1 LRHLFHRM
9 MLLAALTGVPAASVA
24 QNTTLT
30 QELSNRGIKPL
41 TPANIDA
48 AGGDPTA
55 RALAAKPTPKVSRA
69 ATLAVTSNPYDL
81 PELGGVT
88 TTPTGS
94 QVQVTFPTT
103 CGGTGFRAY
112 VAAAST
118 VPYIGTGAASD
129 WANFYANPV
138 PYGGTGNHV
147 QFQTGT
153 VPNGTT
159 VAQGANIYRTI
170 SGTAT
175 IQPQRSTVDAFEVNT
190 DAAKI
195 GRGGGSLYFRLLVG
209 GSPQTL
215 QYVTKAT
222 PDPVASLTTLPA
234 AGYIQLTFPNAAI
247 RTVRF
252 EAELDLYFDGVWVPT
267 NYSVWRTDPAQLVRC
282 GILGDSYATTVP
294 PINTGTT
301 AGGNVVSTPTVAW
314 NGPVVQAARMLGCND
329 IRNAGI
335 AGTGFMNPGSTWTF
349 GSHVSDVTSVQ
360 PDVYINTGAFND
372 NSTYTNAQITAA
384 VSAVLAAQRAAS
396 PNATIIQYGSW
407 AGNTGPSAAVIQSE
421 IAVAAAVTAANDNN
435 ICFIPISNIPTTA
448 GITGSNAI
456 LYGTGSDIAPN
467 GTGNNDLYLNGNQS
481 PPTHPNFAGSNFEAR
496 RLITAMR
503 ACVASR

>member
-9 MLLAALTGVPAASVA
+9 MLLAALAGMPAASVMA

-30 QELSNRGIKPL
+30 QELSNRGIRPV
-41 TPANIDA
+41 
-48 AGGDPTA
+48 
-55 RALAAKPTPKVSRA
+55 TPKVSRA

-88 TTPTGS
+88 TTPAGS

-112 VAAAST
+112 VAANAA
-118 VPYIGTGAASD
+118 VNYVGTGAASD

-153 VPNGTT
+153 VPNGTS
-159 VAQGANIYRTI
+159 VANGANIYRTV
-170 SGTAT
+170 SGSPV
-175 IQPQRSTVDAFEVNT
+175 IQAQRATVDAVEMNT
-190 DAAKI
+190 DAANICIKI
-195 GRGGGSLYFRLLVG
+195 GRGGGSLYFRLLIG

-222 PDPVASLTTLPA
+222 PDPVAGLTTLPA

-407 AGNTGPSAAVIQSE
+407 AGSTGPSAAVIQSE

-448 GITGSNAI
+448 GIAGSNAI

-481 PPTHPNFAGSNFEAR
+481 PPTHPNFAGSNIEAR